1 MRNKQKKTEKNSSK
15 SWEAYGVA
23 FWVIMAIV
31 SAVMALLG
39 LVTFGF
45 ALLRILYGDHWFMWF
60 ILAASGAGAFALSVF
75 CFDLFPTWASIVRT
89 IRLSDARMAGA
100 MSISQINKYEEREDR
115 RTAEVKDKVQESY
128 TKVGKDV
135 LSTQKQVSEMDI
147 KISRM
152 LKSIE
157 NYQNATSSPDSFK
170 SMESSIATL
179 NKRLENYINLTEKSI
194 RSLDSQLSEIKEFNK
209 EREKEELFPTTDDY
223 AFFEDEPAEK
233 KTAEKPES
241 VSESTEQKTEE
252 KEIEPEKVEEENPT
266 EKKARSI
273 FGGPKESS
281 VKTPEKADET
291 ETKEESENAGKTKDR
306 EISEDVFS
314 DESEDIVFAD
324 GENNPGENEDSF
336 EKENSTTEYEDEEGD
351 YFD

>member
-1 MRNKQKKTEKNSSK
+1 MRNKEKKSEKSSSR
-15 SWEAYGVA
+15 SWETYGVA

-31 SAVMALLG
+31 SAIMALLG

-45 ALLRILYGDHWFMWF
+45 ALLRILYGDRWFMWF

-89 IRLSDARMAGA
+89 IRLSDARIAGA

-135 LSTQKQVSEMDI
+135 LSTQKQISEMDV
-147 KISRM
+147 KLSRM
-152 LKSIE
+152 LESVE

-170 SMESSIATL
+170 SVENSIATL
-179 NKRLENYINLTEKSI
+179 NKRLENYITLTEKSI
-194 RSLDSQLSEIKEFNK
+194 RSLDSQLSEIKEFQK
-209 EREKEELFPTTDDY
+209 DKDELFPTTDDY
-223 AFFEDEPAEK
+223 SFFEEEPVEEK
-233 KTAEKPES
+233 SEESEPENEPTAPIE
-241 VSESTEQKTEE
+241 EE
-252 KEIEPEKVEEENPT
+252 KEPEVVEAENPT

-273 FGGPKESS
+273 FGGPKESPVAGTGKADGVEKS
-281 VKTPEKADET
+281 ESEKKEEKA
-291 ETKEESENAGKTKDR
+291 EEPDVADDDLSYESRDADKNN
-306 EISEDVFS
+306 SPVFEDNDV
-314 DESEDIVFAD
+314 A
-324 GENNPGENEDSF
+324 F
-336 EKENSTTEYEDEEGD
+336 EEEPSTSEYEDEDGD

>member
-1 MRNKQKKTEKNSSK
+1 MRNKQKKSEKNSSR
-15 SWEAYGVA
+15 SWETYGVA

-31 SAVMALLG
+31 SAIMALLG

-45 ALLRILYGDHWFMWF
+45 ALLRIIYGDRWFMWF

-75 CFDLFPTWASIVRT
+75 CFDLVPTWASIVRT
-89 IRLSDARMAGA
+89 IRLSDARIAGA

-147 KISRM
+147 KLSRM
-152 LKSIE
+152 LESIE

-170 SMESSIATL
+170 SVENSIATL
-179 NKRLENYINLTEKSI
+179 NKRLENYITLTEKSI
-194 RSLDSQLSEIKEFNK
+194 RSLDSQLNEIKEFQK
-209 EREKEELFPTTDDY
+209 DKDELFPTTDDFS
-223 AFFEDEPAEK
+223 FFEEEPVE
-233 KTAEKPES
+233 EKPEE
-241 VSESTEQKTEE
+241 SEPENEPPSPIEEE
-252 KEIEPEKVEEENPT
+252 KEPEEVKEVEAENPT

-273 FGGPKESS
+273 FGGPKESPES
-281 VKTPEKADET
+281 STGKADGVEKAGSE
-291 ETKEESENAGKTKDR
+291 EKEEKAEESEMADDGL
-306 EISEDVFS
+306 S
-314 DESEDIVFAD
+314 DESKDADKNNGPVFEDNDVA
-324 GENNPGENEDSF
+324 F
-336 EKENSTTEYEDEEGD
+336 EEESSTSEYEDEDGD